1 MTTPQTTPGGCPA
14 IHINPDWLN
23 IDKVVDND
31 LCTQCGACVA
41 MCPHDNILL
50 ERDEHFRYFPRVK
63 VEEPCVKSC
72 KSLCVDVCA
81 GVQEDPSLWKKEP
94 IVAETYD
101 DYCAGPIQ
109 ETWIGYST
117 DPVTRA
123 RGTSGGLVTGLLV
136 YLLETGR
143 IDGVLLVGPNKE
155 DALQHDIVIARTR
168 EEIEDS
174 WGSKYYPMPIGRRF
188 RELVSSDEK
197 FAVVLLGCHMRS
209 LRLMERKLPR
219 LRQSIVLR
227 IGLICGYCAGFKAV
241 QDQAKDFGI
250 PDLSQN
256 KRIDYREGKWPGYVR
271 IQTPEM
277 DKRTIIY
284 DFLQRI
290 PFTTNYRCT
299 ICSDLM
305 NETADITVGDAW
317 LKELTRRK
325 DEGWSV
331 IGVYNPAV
339 MPLIHAARE
348 DGALYL
354 EEADTETFVRSQEKP
369 MRYKKHALQVRLQF
383 ASKVMG
389 RTLPNNDFRHLDDGF
404 KVNVWNRIGNRLF
417 MLTMWTFSLRDSL
430 RGTMYRRVP
439 RKWINWYV
447 RSVFLMIAHDGKG
460 SFLRKWL
467 FGDQP
472 MLNCDA

>member
-1 MTTPQTTPGGCPA
+1 
-14 IHINPDWLN
+14 
-23 IDKVVDND
+23 
-31 LCTQCGACVA
+31 
-41 MCPHDNILL
+41 
-50 ERDEHFRYFPRVK
+50 
-63 VEEPCVKSC
+63 
-72 KSLCVDVCA
+72 
-81 GVQEDPSLWKKEP
+81 
-94 IVAETYD
+94 
-101 DYCAGPIQ
+101 
-109 ETWIGYST
+109 
-117 DPVTRA
+117 
-123 RGTSGGLVTGLLV
+123 
-136 YLLETGR
+136 
-143 IDGVLLVGPNKE
+143 
-155 DALQHDIVIARTR
+155 
-168 EEIEDS
+168 
-174 WGSKYYPMPIGRRF
+174 
-188 RELVSSDEK
+188 
-197 FAVVLLGCHMRS
+197 
-209 LRLMERKLPR
+209 
-219 LRQSIVLR
+219 
-227 IGLICGYCAGFKAV
+227 
-241 QDQAKDFGI
+241 
-250 PDLSQN
+250 
-256 KRIDYREGKWPGYVR
+256 
-271 IQTPEM
+271 M
-277 DKRTIIY
+277 DKRTLIY

-339 MPLIHAARE
+339 MPLIHAARQ

-389 RTLPNNDFRHLDDGF
+389 RTLPNVNFSQYDDGF
-404 KVNVWNRIGNRLF
+404 QTNVWNRVGNRLF

-447 RSVFLMIAHDGKG
+447 RSVFLMIAHDGQG
-460 SFLRKWL
+460 SFIRKWL